1 MIISGSNIETA
12 QKCERMYYYAV
23 VLKLSPRELPIFL
36 KRGSFGHEMM
46 EYGFRAIMEGGTVE
60 EATQAA
66 AIPLERML
74 ASDDPDKAEM
84 MKVYRHVITFISWTQ
99 SPEVAW
105 KPVAIE
111 DVLMWDLTLKR
122 PTSKE
127 EITLAEQFDN
137 LVYAFTPDLI
147 IEFTRGPY
155 KGQHAILDY
164 KFLGQYMTAEALDM
178 SQQILKYIIYRNKIK
193 TDFKIRRGAFVQLN
207 TRADA
212 TATGHKLFLVKWQ
225 EPTKHRLERIEYENE
240 QLVERTANLHGKR
253 PDEFLRTTN
262 KNVCDRCFFAG
273 DLCPA
278 EFDGKPQATVDK
290 IIQREYVTN
299 TYGY

>member
-1 MIISGSNIETA
+1 MIISGSDIETA
-12 QKCERMYYYAV
+12 QKCERMYYYAR
-23 VLKLSPRELPIFL
+23 VLKLRPRDLPIFL
-36 KRGSFGHEMM
+36 RRGSFGHELM
-46 EYGFRAIMEGGTVE
+46 EAGFQAIIDGGTVE

-66 AIPLERML
+66 AVPLEKLL
-74 ASDDPDKAEM
+74 ASGDPDTAEL
-84 MKVYRHVITFISWTQ
+84 MKVYRHVITFIAWTQ
-99 SPEVAW
+99 SDEVAW
-105 KPVAIE
+105 KPVALE
-111 DVLMWDLTLKR
+111 DVMLWDMGKKTAVVK
-122 PTSKE
+122 S
-127 EITLAEQFDN
+127 EITPED

-147 IEFTRGPY
+147 IEFTKGPY

-225 EPTKHRLERIEYENE
+225 EPTKQRLERIEYENE

-290 IIQREYVTN
+290 IIEREYVTN